1 MAKTGGAA
9 MRVSSPKRPSMA
21 GRSPLRPTAGSV
33 SPSFRRATLDD
44 RIHAHLRTLIMGG
57 HIRSGERIQVDA
69 LASRLGV
76 SRTRVVCALKRLARE
91 GAVDWLF
98 RRGFYVRLL
107 NRREMAE
114 LFAVRE
120 MLEGLSARLA
130 AQRITSAEV
139 ARLTAMFRGVSGE
152 PTPEL
157 VRRYLQSDR
166 TFHRR
171 LAAEETIFR
180 GQAWCCSIPTCT

>member
-33 SPSFRRATLDD
+33 SPSFRRATL
-44 RIHAHLRTLIMGG
+44 
-57 HIRSGERIQVDA
+57 
-69 LASRLGV
+69 
-76 SRTRVVCALKRLARE
+76 
-91 GAVDWLF
+91 VDWLS
-98 RRGFYVRLL
+98 RRGIYVRLL